1 MSIAADRTP
10 TRLSVDHEGK
20 WAEVEL
26 ASGLVVASALSG
38 RAAAHEGEVGR
49 TDYDLE
55 RREQTITFQWGE
67 MVTFDIGP
75 VERPDAP
82 VVYLDQNQ
90 WVMLARH
97 QMGAREGPGASPRG
111 LCPSYGT
118 CSRTGDRPSSVRSS
132 RL

>member
-1 MSIAADRTP
+1 MSIAADRNP
-10 TRLSVDHEGK
+10 TRLSIDHEGK

-26 ASGLVVASALSG
+26 ASGLVVASALSA

-55 RREQTITFQWGE
+55 RREQTITFHWGE
-67 MVTFDIGP
+67 TVTFDVGP
-75 VERPDAP
+75 VEKPAAP

-97 QMGAREGPGASPRG
+97 QWAPEKVPVPHREGYARLMALARERAIVLPLR
-111 LCPSYGT
+111 
-118 CSRTGDRPSSVRSS
+118 RSC
-132 RL
+132 L